1 MKASGMVRVLSDK
14 YTEREK
20 KSVRGDSFIP
30 GLTKTHFFCG
40 WKVGKNKKK
49 RNLST
54 IARCDNFDEYQV
66 DVLLLKS

>member
-1 MKASGMVRVLSDK
+1 IRLFQVLPRLISFVA
-14 YTEREK
+14 EK
-20 KSVRGDSFIP
+20 SEKI
-30 GLTKTHFFCG
+30 
-40 WKVGKNKKK
+40 KK

>member
-49 RNLST
+49 EICPQSHDVT
-54 IARCDNFDEYQV
+54 ILMNI
-66 DVLLLKS
+66 KSMYYC

>member
-1 MKASGMVRVLSDK
+1 MMKASGMVRVLSDK

-40 WKVGKNKKK
+40 WKVGKN
-49 RNLST
+49 
-54 IARCDNFDEYQV
+54 
-66 DVLLLKS
+66 

>member
-40 WKVGKNKKK
+40 WESRKKLK
-49 RNLST
+49 KEICPQSHDVT
-54 IARCDNFDEYQV
+54 ILMNI
-66 DVLLLKS
+66 KSMYYC